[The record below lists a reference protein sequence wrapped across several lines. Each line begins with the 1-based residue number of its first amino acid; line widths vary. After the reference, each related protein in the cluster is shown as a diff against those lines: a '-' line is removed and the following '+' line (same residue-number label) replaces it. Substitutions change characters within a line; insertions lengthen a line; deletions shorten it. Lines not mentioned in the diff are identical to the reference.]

1 MIGNDCQSTNVK
13 MQNITCTEGV
23 GVNV

>member
-13 MQNITCTEGV
+13 MQNITCIEGV
-23 GVNV
+23 